1 MVNSSGGPGFAG
13 ASKELSAGPDGY
25 YLMNLTYFDITGSA
39 GYNLRLTEYGNGTAQ
54 IRLYDQVMQLGSGT
68 NHQKKVYFIEPFGG
82 TKVSETDD
90 FGPKT
95 DLLELRNISLA
106 RTKRKIYEYSQSIRW
121 DYFITLTFDP
131 KKVDRSNYQLCCKRV
146 CRWLWYIRQHHS
158 PDLRYLIVPELCKD
172 GSSFHFHGLIAH
184 IGDLRLIDSGH
195 LISGK
200 TAFNIVNWHYG
211 FSTALHLQKNNLYRI
226 SRYITKYMTKACHA
240 LSHGAHRY
248 FISKNLPSP
257 KNSIFFIEPGEEYQ
271 IICDIADRLNM
282 RIVHSTKS
290 EGNYTGMIYVDLEPI
305 FENVN

>member
-1 MVNSSGGPGFAG
+1 MVNSSGGPGKAG

-25 YLMNLTYFDITGSA
+25 YLIYLTHYDITG
-39 GYNLRLTEYGNGTAQ
+39 YNVRLTEYGNGTAQ
-54 IRLYDQVMQLGSGT
+54 IRLYDQVMQLGSGIY
-68 NHQKKVYFIEPFGG
+68 HHKELRSIEPFGG
-82 TKVSETDD
+82 TRVREIDD
-90 FGPKT
+90 FSELRPKT
-95 DLLELRNISLA
+95 DPLELRNISLA

-172 GSSFHFHGLIAH
+172 GSSFHFHGLIA
-184 IGDLRLIDSGH
+184 DVENLKLIDSGH
-195 LISGK
+195 LSSGK
-200 TAFNIVNWHYG
+200 PIFNIANWHYG

-257 KNSIFFIEPGEEYQ
+257 KNSIFLVEPGEEYQ
-271 IICDIADRLNM
+271 MICGITERLNM
-282 RIVHSTKS
+282 RIVQTAKS
-290 EGNYTGMIYVDLEPI
+290 EGNYTNIIYVDLEPI
-305 FENVN
+305 